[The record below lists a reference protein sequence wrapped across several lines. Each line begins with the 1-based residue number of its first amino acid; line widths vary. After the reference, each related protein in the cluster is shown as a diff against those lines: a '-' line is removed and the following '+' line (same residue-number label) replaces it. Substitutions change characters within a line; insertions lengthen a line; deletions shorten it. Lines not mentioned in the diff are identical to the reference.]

1 MWTKCFFLV
10 VEEGLEEVFLVEDA
24 LSFREEERDQVVEA
38 MPFGPPPAE
47 DAAAADRADD
57 STTSTEDGV
66 EKIFVARYFQNLA
79 SRDGESSNQDQGF
92 IIGFLLQCVGLHEV
106 E

>member
-1 MWTKCFFLV
+1 M
-10 VEEGLEEVFLVEDA
+10 EDA

-47 DAAAADRADD
+47 DAAAADRAD

-79 SRDGESSNQDQGF
+79 SRDGERARIKD
-92 IIGFLLQCVGLHEV
+92 LL
-106 E
+106 

>member
-57 STTSTEDGV
+57 D
-66 EKIFVARYFQNLA
+66 FDLA
-79 SRDGESSNQDQGF
+79 YGRQNQDSRILADKSIPTARREPHWTQSCSAFRQG
-92 IIGFLLQCVGLHEV
+92 
-106 E
+106 

>member
-47 DAAAADRADD
+47 DLLLLTEQ
-57 STTSTEDGV
+57 STLRLPLKT
-66 EKIFVARYFQNLA
+66 A
-79 SRDGESSNQDQGF
+79 
-92 IIGFLLQCVGLHEV
+92 
-106 E
+106 